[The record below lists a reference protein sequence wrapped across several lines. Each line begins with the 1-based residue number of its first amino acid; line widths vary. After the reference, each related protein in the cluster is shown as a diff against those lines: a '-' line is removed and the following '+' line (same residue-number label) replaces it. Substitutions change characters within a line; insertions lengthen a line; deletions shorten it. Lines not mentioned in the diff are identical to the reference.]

1 MMSSMRPLVVIA
13 ALAVLAASCGED
25 PLAGV
30 GDLANEVIHEGT
42 TTTFL
47 STPSSAVDA
56 GLDAVPTRRAEDLVW
71 FNADLLPVSADIR
84 EVLTVVWD
92 RGRGVTSGY
101 VQSGPAEIAL
111 VLPDLVFPASVPI
124 EVLQVSSQ
132 LVFDS
137 SSGIL
142 DLRTSAAFGLWTTV
156 PYSVGRS
163 AGQVAVL
170 SVGQD
175 PDPDIAED
183 EITSEVVAD
192 GIALTWQ
199 HTGYTYELFCRDT
212 LAEAACWEMATSGR
226 PLRTIVSQ

>member
-1 MMSSMRPLVVIA
+1 MRPLLVIVAFAVV
-13 ALAVLAASCGED
+13 AASCGED

-30 GDLANEVIHEGT
+30 GDLANEVVHQGT

-47 STPSSAVDA
+47 ATLPPGVDA
-56 GLDAVPTRRAEDLVW
+56 GLDPIETRSAEDLIW
-71 FNADLLPVSADIR
+71 FNAELLPVSADLR
-84 EVLTVVWD
+84 EVLTAVWD

-101 VQSGPAEIAL
+101 VQAGPDEISL
-111 VLPDLVFPASVPI
+111 VLPDLVFPSSVPI
-124 EVLQVSSQ
+124 EVLEVSSQ

-142 DLRTSAAFGLWTTV
+142 DTRTSAAFGMWSTT

-175 PDPDIAED
+175 PDPDIADD

-226 PLRTIVSQ
+226 PLRTLPHQ

>member
-1 MMSSMRPLVVIA
+1 MRQLLVIV
-13 ALAVLAASCGED
+13 ALAIVVASCGED

-30 GDLANEVIHEGT
+30 GDLANEVVHEGT

-47 STPSSAVDA
+47 ATSPTDVEAGVDA
-56 GLDAVPTRRAEDLVW
+56 VATRSADDLIW
-71 FNADLLPVSADIR
+71 FNSDLLPVSADPR
-84 EVLTVVWD
+84 EVLIVVWD

-101 VQSGPAEIAL
+101 VQSGPDEISL
-111 VLPDLVFPASVPI
+111 VLPELVFPASVPV
-124 EVLQVSSQ
+124 EVLHVSSQ

-142 DLRTSAAFGLWTTV
+142 NLRTSAAFGFWTTV
-156 PYSVGRS
+156 PYSVGRG

-170 SVGQD
+170 TVGQS
-175 PDPDIAED
+175 PDPDIADD

-199 HTGYTYELFCRDT
+199 HAGYTYELFCRDT

-226 PLRTIVSQ
+226 PLRTIAA